1 MIVTLSSSEQSS
13 FISYFFHQRST
24 GDQHVYVQKHP
35 NSAHASTTDFLEP
48 SMQRKHDTRVIW
60 MPVRPFTLPAFDFR
74 NDGRIFGIKDEDRFL
89 YVYIIRKTGS
99 GPGSFPPW
107 GVATSR

>member
-1 MIVTLSSSEQSS
+1 
-13 FISYFFHQRST
+13 
-24 GDQHVYVQKHP
+24 
-35 NSAHASTTDFLEP
+35 
-48 SMQRKHDTRVIW
+48 

-99 GPGSFPPW
+99 GPAVSPLG
-107 GVATSR
+107 G